1 MEKDMTGKES
11 IQMEQKKTNVFR
23 GNYDQRKKAVEELLH
38 LDVNFDILHKE
49 LVIGNKR
56 AVLYSIDGFLKSSVI
71 EKMLEF
77 FSSIKAEDVPEK
89 YDDFVRKFAP
99 FADITTIETQK
110 DFVKYILAGLTC
122 FFIEGYQQ
130 VLAFDLREYPGRN
143 VDEPEKDKVLRGSRD
158 GFIEALIPNAGLIR
172 RRIRDTNLI
181 FQMENVGRSSKTDVA
196 VIYMKDRVKPQALQN
211 VIQKIQKINVDSLS
225 MNKESLAEVL
235 FPRSWYN
242 PFPKFKYTERPD
254 ATAACLLEGSIVI
267 MVDNSP
273 AAMIIPTSLFS
284 ILEDANDYYF
294 PPITGT
300 YLRLTRII
308 TSIVAIYITPLF
320 LLLIE
325 HPEWV
330 PQVFDFILIEDE
342 VNVPPVIQFLILEF
356 AIDGLKM
363 ASINTPNMLTTPLSI
378 VAGIV
383 FGDYTVN
390 SGWFNSEIML
400 YMAFVAVANY
410 TQANMELGYA
420 IKFFRMLCLILTAA
434 FGLGGFIVGSL
445 LIVAALFLNPVLNG
459 RGYLFPLFP
468 FDGQQL
474 LRRFFRVSL
483 PYVEKKTKTGQ
494 K

>member
-11 IQMEQKKTNVFR
+11 IQMEQKKTDVFR

-110 DFVKYILAGLTC
+110 DFVKYVLAGLTC

-196 VIYMKDRVKPQALQN
+196 VIYMKDRVKQQALQN

-273 AAMIIPTSLFS
+273 AAMIIPTS
-284 ILEDANDYYF
+284 
-294 PPITGT
+294 
-300 YLRLTRII
+300 
-308 TSIVAIYITPLF
+308 
-320 LLLIE
+320 
-325 HPEWV
+325 
-330 PQVFDFILIEDE
+330 
-342 VNVPPVIQFLILEF
+342 
-356 AIDGLKM
+356 
-363 ASINTPNMLTTPLSI
+363 
-378 VAGIV
+378 
-383 FGDYTVN
+383 
-390 SGWFNSEIML
+390 
-400 YMAFVAVANY
+400 
-410 TQANMELGYA
+410 
-420 IKFFRMLCLILTAA
+420 
-434 FGLGGFIVGSL
+434 
-445 LIVAALFLNPVLNG
+445 
-459 RGYLFPLFP
+459 
-468 FDGQQL
+468 
-474 LRRFFRVSL
+474 
-483 PYVEKKTKTGQ
+483 
-494 K
+494 